1 MRGVMK
7 YLVYIIT
14 IFMVV
19 LEGCRLADQPVKYYR
34 SPDQATIRVVTTT
47 NIIADVVRH
56 IGGREVTVISLMG
69 PGVDPHLYKA
79 REGDIRRMSEAN
91 IIFYNGLHLE
101 GKMVDILQGMNRF
114 TRTVAVAEAVP
125 DSLLIFP
132 EQFEGNPDPHV
143 WFDVQLWRHAVIRI
157 ARELQDYDTLHQA
170 YYEHTLQQ
178 YLDRLDSLDHYIR
191 QRASELPAER
201 RIIITA
207 HDAFNYFGRAYDF
220 QIYGLQGISTASEAG
235 ARDVRKLA
243 DLIVQHRIPAIFVET
258 SVSPRNI
265 EALKAAVQARGFAV
279 AIGGT
284 LYSDSLGD
292 PGTPEGTYIGM
303 LRHNIDTI
311 VSSLTGPIPPSK
323 ELNE

>member
-1 MRGVMK
+1 MK
-7 YLVYIIT
+7 HTIYISGLLLIT
-14 IFMVV
+14 LI
-19 LEGCRLADQPVKYYR
+19 GCRLTDQPVKHYR
-34 SPDQATIRVVTTT
+34 SPEQLTIRVVTTT
-47 NIIADVVRH
+47 DIIADVVRN
-56 IGGREVTVISLMG
+56 IGGKEVTVISLMG

-79 REGDIRRMSEAN
+79 REGDIRRMSNAQ

-114 TRTVAVAEAVP
+114 TRTVAVAQAIP

-143 WFDVQLWRHAVIRI
+143 WFDVQLWRYAVIRI
-157 ARELQDYDTLHQA
+157 AKELQDYDTLNQR
-170 YYEHTLQQ
+170 YYQGNLQH
-178 YLDRLDSLDHYIR
+178 YLAQLDSLDRYIR
-191 QRASELPAER
+191 QRAQELSPEQ

-220 QIYGLQGISTASEAG
+220 QIYGLQGISTASEAS

-243 DLIVQHRIPAIFVET
+243 DLIVRYHIPAIFVET

-265 EALKAAVQARGFAV
+265 EALKAAVQSRGFQV
-279 AIGGT
+279 AIGGH
-284 LYSDSLGD
+284 LFSDALGD

-303 LRHNIDTI
+303 VRHNIDTI
-311 VSSLTGPIPPSK
+311 VESLKVTTATNK
-323 ELNE
+323 KDQ